1 MILLKKYNVILIVK
15 IAAFVQFKYTLIIQ
29 NKLLK
34 LSQLERMIRVYINYG
49 VKMNDYRLCE
59 SIIDRS
65 KFRKT
70 IG

>member
-1 MILLKKYNVILIVK
+1 MYVY
-15 IAAFVQFKYTLIIQ
+15 FKYTLIIQ

-34 LSQLERMIRVYINYG
+34 LSQLKRMIRVYINDG
-49 VKMNDYRLCE
+49 VNINDYRLRA
-59 SIIDRS
+59 SIFDRS

>member
-1 MILLKKYNVILIVK
+1 MNQNKFYIQNVI
-15 IAAFVQFKYTLIIQ
+15 FEYTLIMQ
-29 NKLLK
+29 TKLLN
-34 LSQLERMIRVYINYG
+34 LSQPKRMIRVYINYG